1 MAGSYGIVM
10 SRADLSVRLV
20 AMIICEHTSSQLS
33 DIKQSLVSFESQ
45 FCHSFAKV
53 KSKLQDSIQVVVDCR
68 LMQCYAVPLLEKND
82 HVFDATLSR
91 FLLKVESILPFPN
104 LNLCLLRQSAKT
116 SATNIWHSIR
126 SSVACC
132 PEVISVLINSK
143 APTVEGALSCNHPRT
158 VTRHIRACDYYA
170 DA

>member
-1 MAGSYGIVM
+1 MSGIRRGFCTIPSPLHQYIVLLQALHGSMAGSYGIVM

-53 KSKLQDSIQVVVDCR
+53 KSTLQDSIQVVVDCR

-104 LNLCLLRQSAKT
+104 LNLCCK
-116 SATNIWHSIR
+116 
-126 SSVACC
+126 C
-132 PEVISVLINSK
+132 
-143 APTVEGALSCNHPRT
+143 
-158 VTRHIRACDYYA
+158 
-170 DA
+170 